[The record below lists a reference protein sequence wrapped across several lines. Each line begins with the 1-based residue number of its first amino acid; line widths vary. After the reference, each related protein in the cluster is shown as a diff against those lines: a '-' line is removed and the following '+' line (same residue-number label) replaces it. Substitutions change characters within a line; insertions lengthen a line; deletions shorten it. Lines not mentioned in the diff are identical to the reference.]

1 MNASARLALA
11 EGWPILLSAAVVGM
25 TFGVTARQSGLDLVE
40 ISGMSLLIYAG
51 ASQFAAVELVRSGA
65 AVPAVILA
73 AFFINLRHL
82 LMATALR
89 PRFAARSLTERLG
102 LAYLLTDE
110 AFTMGVGW
118 YRRGRGTVTS
128 YTVFGTALWLA
139 WNLATV
145 AGALLGNRISEPRRL
160 GVDFAITASF
170 LSIVALA
177 VRGKTDVLVALVAAG
192 ASAALALSGASI
204 VAVVGA
210 GALAPLAT
218 FVLPRERP

>member
-1 MNASARLALA
+1 MNAAARLALV
-11 EGWPILLSAAVVGM
+11 EGWPILLTTAVVGT
-25 TFGVTARQSGLDLVE
+25 TFGVTARQSGLELTE
-40 ISGMSLLIYAG
+40 ISGMSLVIFAG
-51 ASQFAAVELVRSGA
+51 ASQFVAVELLRNGA

-73 AFFINLRHL
+73 AFLINLRHL

-89 PRFAARSLTERLG
+89 PRFAARSFAERLG
-102 LAYLLTDE
+102 LAYILTDE
-110 AFTMGVGW
+110 AFAMSVGW

-128 YTVFGTALWLA
+128 YAVFGTALWLA

-145 AGALLGNRISEPRRL
+145 AGALVSDRIAEPRRL

-177 VRGKTDVLVALVAAG
+177 VRGRTDVAIALIAAG
-192 ASAALALSGASI
+192 ASAALALSGASV
-204 VAVVGA
+204 VAVIGA

-218 FVLPRERP
+218 FVLPRARP